1 MPHAPDRSLSPRGNG
16 NEKLKE
22 ESAMRPKLHSYAHA
36 LLGAILV
43 AALCFTPP
51 AGAAEAVLVGVA
63 HRADYAYAEMMKN
76 AFEMARE
83 KINADGGIKGRPLEL
98 RFADDQGRYEA
109 GERAIK
115 TLIREKGAVMLVGG
129 YSSSNTLNMAF
140 VANRLDTPFIVCT
153 AADDHITQHNLV
165 NVFRLNPP
173 ASEYTK
179 ALEAFFL
186 EKVKP
191 TSISI
196 VYENS
201 PYGTGGARRMMAF
214 CRSNE
219 IALNSI
225 HPYFKDAASP
235 DYIERVLSPMR
246 DNPPD
251 VIFMVS
257 YLKDAALL
265 VQKANEMQLSSLLSG
280 GAGGFTHEAFSRLA
294 GPASEH
300 LVTAT
305 LWSTSG
311 QNPLARQFRDAFV
324 KQHSL
329 EPDYHA
335 AEAYSAL
342 LVAADALR
350 RASSMTA
357 GEIRAAL
364 GETNLMTPF
373 GRIEFKDYGLYMRQN
388 EAETQVFQ
396 IQNGRFET
404 IWPPELATS
413 AYAPPLE

>member
-1 MPHAPDRSLSPRGNG
+1 MC
-16 NEKLKE
+16 
-22 ESAMRPKLHSYAHA
+22 RPSHRIACV
-36 LLGAILV
+36 IVCIFTVVV
-43 AALCFTPP
+43 AGVGPVT
-51 AGAAEAVLVGVA
+51 AAEPPITIGVL
-63 HRADYAYAEMMKN
+63 HRADFAYAEMM
-76 AFEMARE
+76 AHALSMALE
-83 KINADGGIKGRPLEL
+83 QINAAGGVKGRPLQMS
-98 RFADDQGRYEA
+98 FADDRGEPEA
-109 GERAIK
+109 GTQAVK
-115 TLIREKGAVMLVGG
+115 MLIRQEQAVMLVGG

-140 VANRLDTPFIVCT
+140 AANGLNTPFLVCT
-153 AADDHITQHNLV
+153 AADDHITQHDLE

-179 ALEAFFL
+179 ALESFLL

-225 HPYFKDAASP
+225 HPYFKDATSA
-235 DYIERVLSPMR
+235 DYIARVLDPIR

-257 YLKDAALL
+257 YLKDAVLL
-265 VQKANEMQLSSLLSG
+265 TQKAKEMQLDALLSG
-280 GAGGFTHEAFSRLA
+280 GAGGFTHESFSRLA

-311 QNPLARQFRDAFV
+311 QNPLAGAFRDGFV
-324 KQHSL
+324 EQFGK

-342 LVAADALR
+342 LVCADALR
-350 RASSMTA
+350 RAASLVPA
-357 GEIRAAL
+357 DIRRAL
-364 GETNLMTPF
+364 RETQLKTPF
-373 GRIEFKDYGLYMRQN
+373 GLIAFKDYGHFKRQN
-388 EAETQVFQ
+388 DAETQVFQ
-396 IQNGRFET
+396 IRNGRYET
-404 IWPPELATS
+404 IWPAQLAT
-413 AYAPPLE
+413 APYIPPAQ